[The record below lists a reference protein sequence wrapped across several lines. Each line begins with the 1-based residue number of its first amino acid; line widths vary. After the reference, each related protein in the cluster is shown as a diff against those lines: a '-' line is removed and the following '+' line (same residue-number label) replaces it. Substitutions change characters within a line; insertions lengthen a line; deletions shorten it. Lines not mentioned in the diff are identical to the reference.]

1 MAGQSLLSYRSG
13 NIGGMYMRMRMSI
26 LRATTALAAA
36 GIFLPG
42 VLMAQAPG
50 GGGQPPKPVVMG
62 DPLRR
67 DLAVPDNTPNI
78 SGTWS
83 PNTYFRVISPVDGS
97 ATPFLPWA
105 RDFFLKRNEAEARG
119 EPLFDPNANCLP
131 SGVPR
136 VIPTPY
142 PLDIVQTPDAIL
154 IGIEVMH
161 SFRIIHMDGRPR
173 PADFKPTYLGYSAGH
188 WEGDVLVVETTGL
201 NGYTQVDEEG
211 RPKSSALK
219 VTERYMKRAPDQL
232 EITYTLDDPRTYSR
246 PWTARAQYR
255 WAPNLR
261 FDEYVCE
268 ENNRNK
274 PDASGKLRHR

>member
-1 MAGQSLLSYRSG
+1 
-13 NIGGMYMRMRMSI
+13 MRVCPCREGLDTPVEKTMRTRMSV
-26 LRATTALAAA
+26 LKATAALAAA
-36 GIFLPG
+36 AAILPG
-42 VLMAQAPG
+42 ALMAQAPPG
-50 GGGQPPKPVVMG
+50 GGAQPPKPVVMG

-67 DLAVPDNTPNI
+67 DLAVPDNSPNI

-83 PNTYFRVISPVDGS
+83 SNTYFRVISPVDGS

-142 PLDIVQTPDAIL
+142 PLDIVQTPDVII

-161 SFRIIHMDGRPR
+161 SFRIIHMDGKPM
-173 PADFKPTYLGYSAGH
+173 PADFVPTYLGYSAGR

-211 RPKSSALK
+211 RPKSSSLK
-219 VTERYMKRAPDQL
+219 VTERYMKRAPDLL

-255 WAPNLR
+255 WAPDIR
-261 FDEYVCE
+261 FGEYICE

>member
-232 EITYTLDDPRTYSR
+232 EITYTLDDSGAYSR

-274 PDASGKLRHR
+274 PDASGQLRHR

>member
-1 MAGQSLLSYRSG
+1 MRTSKLISQVVTSLV
-13 NIGGMYMRMRMSI
+13 
-26 LRATTALAAA
+26 AAA
-36 GIFLPG
+36 TLLPQAA
-42 VLMAQAPG
+42 LPAQAPG
-50 GGGQPPKPVVMG
+50 GPPPPKVVVMG

-67 DLAVPDNTPNI
+67 DLALPDNSPNI

-83 PNTYFRVISPVDGS
+83 PNTFFRVISPADGS

-105 RDFFLKRNEAEARG
+105 REFFLKRNEAEARG

-142 PLDIVQTPDAIL
+142 PLDIVQTPDAIF

-161 SFRIIHMDGRPR
+161 SFRIIHMDGKPM

-188 WEGDVLVVETTGL
+188 WEGDVLVVQTTGL

-211 RPKSSALK
+211 RPKSSSMK
-219 VTERYMKRAPDQL
+219 VTERYMKRAPDLL
-232 EITYTLDDPRTYSR
+232 EITYTLDDPKTYSR

-255 WAPNLR
+255 WAPDIR
-261 FDEYVCE
+261 FSEYVCE
-268 ENNRNK
+268 ENNRNR

>member
-1 MAGQSLLSYRSG
+1 MTLWSKIMS
-13 NIGGMYMRMRMSI
+13 MRI
-26 LRATTALAAA
+26 WLTKAA
-36 GIFLPG
+36 GVLAFAVSLSPAS
-42 VLMAQAPG
+42 LMAQAAG
-50 GGGQPPKPVVMG
+50 GGAAPSKPVAMG

-67 DLAVPDNTPNI
+67 DLAVPENSPTI

-105 RDFFLKRNEAEARG
+105 RDFFMKRNEAEERG

-142 PLDIVQTPDAIL
+142 PLDIVQTPDAIY

-161 SFRIIHMDGRPR
+161 SFRIIHMDGRPK
-173 PADFKPTYLGYSAGH
+173 PADFKPTYLGYSSGH
-188 WEGDVLVVETTGL
+188 WEGDVLVVETSGL

-211 RPKSSALK
+211 RPKSSSLK
-219 VTERYMKRAPDQL
+219 VTERYMKRGPDQL

-261 FDEYVCE
+261 FTEYVCE

-274 PDASGKLRHR
+274 PDTSGKLRHR